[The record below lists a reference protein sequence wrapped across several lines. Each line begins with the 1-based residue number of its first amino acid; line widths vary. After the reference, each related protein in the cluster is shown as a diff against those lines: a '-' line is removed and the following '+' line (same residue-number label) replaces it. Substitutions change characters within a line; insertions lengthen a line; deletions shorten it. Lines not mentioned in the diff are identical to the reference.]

1 MLLEQMHCQLW
12 NQFILFLNKKGY
24 VLVLTMEF
32 IINVKIADLN
42 NNLFCDAP
50 QECMTVLT
58 GTCESCDNL
67 LNFSLHRLNKDVHN
81 PIKLFSYGF

>member
-12 NQFILFLNKKGY
+12 NQFILFLNTKCY

-58 GTCESCDNL
+58 ATMHVKVVTTCRILAYTD
-67 LNFSLHRLNKDVHN
+67 
-81 PIKLFSYGF
+81 